1 MTRFLLLMLSMLMT
15 LQTASAMNV
24 DEFMD
29 KHIAPISDFVADI
42 IFFPIHI
49 CGSKVPLI
57 IFWILIA
64 GIFFTIYFRGMAIW
78 GFSKESICSSAGST
92 SMVPS
97 RSMKRQDF
105 IRLKIEN

>member
-1 MTRFLLLMLSMLMT
+1 MTRFLTLMFTLLMT

-29 KHIAPISDFVADI
+29 KHIAPVSDFVADI
-42 IFFPIHI
+42 IFFPITV

-64 GIFFTIYFRGMAIW
+64 GIFFTVYFRGMAIW
-78 GFSKESICSSAGST
+78 GFKHAIEVVSKPANNGDGSGEVSS
-92 SMVPS
+92 
-97 RSMKRQDF
+97 
-105 IRLKIEN
+105 